1 MGRVTCA
8 CLDRR
13 TAIGRVLPWKTPPVS
28 GGTCGTCGAY
38 VSYMIKLASLL
49 LATLL
54 AGCTVEHAPVE
65 DAEDAEMEIVANP
78 RAKLQTARFEVAKSA
93 LQPAKAAFV
102 SHADYVAA
110 NVPVGPATALRAALE
125 AVLDGPLK
133 NRGEAHVT
141 TITPGE
147 MGKLGGKL
155 SNREIED
162 IAVRSGVQRAVLTP
176 KCVGMGETSSSKT
189 FYLVVE
195 SSDLLAVRSAVAAAF
210 VAKGGDRG
218 AFDPQAFHPHV
229 TLGFTKRDLH
239 ESDGVVKSTAS
250 CPNPA
255 GLVVQP

>member
-1 MGRVTCA
+1 MRSRLHMGRVTCA

-28 GGTCGTCGAY
+28 GKTCGIYGAY
-38 VSYMIKLASLL
+38 VSSVIKLASLL

-54 AGCTVEHAPVE
+54 AGCTVEHAP
-65 DAEDAEMEIVANP
+65 VANP

-102 SHADYVAA
+102 SHADYLAA

-162 IAVRSGVQRAVLTP
+162 ISVRSGVQRAVLTP